1 VNQTMPDYMNSVDEE
16 IKEQQNLEDPY
27 GLYKQ
32 SNIMQL
38 NNTIKHSRSIDQPK
52 MNFSSSR

>member
-1 VNQTMPDYMNSVDEE
+1 MPDYMNSVDEE

-38 NNTIKHSRSIDQPK
+38 NNSIKHSRSIDQPK